1 MLICEACS
9 ICCCLAE
16 RESFLYCFA
25 VCLVCPAAGLKQISK
40 MALLGE
46 YSKCGAVIKA
56 LISLGIFI
64 GICAGI
70 VYLLVHSSN
79 AKTARGGDGFGM
91 PWSGTDRSKRSL

>member
-1 MLICEACS
+1 M
-9 ICCCLAE
+9 
-16 RESFLYCFA
+16 ESFLHCFA
-25 VCLVCPAAGLKQISK
+25 GPVLVCSAAELKQTSK